1 MPWRTP
7 NCRKNIAVITSS
19 TLETST
25 DELQKSGK
33 TTEPCETTTSLL
45 TTTTL
50 KLQSTTVPYKTT
62 TLQRQASAVPY
73 NPCEEH
79 YVHYVTSL
87 ASPGPTRY
95 QEVTMPEL
103 SPLSSI
109 SQVSHTTAHPESN
122 VPETSSLL
130 DKKASFSQ
138 FVEDL
143 IANSDNCEE
152 KDDKDNEEEEE
163 PQPINCNFF

>member
-7 NCRKNIAVITSS
+7 KCRKNIAALKSS

-25 DELQKSGK
+25 DELTKSGK
-33 TTEPCETTTSLL
+33 TTEPCETTTSSL

-50 KLQSTTVPYKTT
+50 QPQSSTVPYIT
-62 TLQRQASAVPY
+62 TLQPQASAVPY
-73 NPCEEH
+73 NPCEEP
-79 YVHYVTSL
+79 YVTSL

-95 QEVTMPEL
+95 QEDTTPEL

-109 SQVSHTTAHPESN
+109 SRVRHTTAHPESN

-130 DKKASFSQ
+130 DKKVGDS
-138 FVEDL
+138 
-143 IANSDNCEE
+143 C
-152 KDDKDNEEEEE
+152 
-163 PQPINCNFF
+163 